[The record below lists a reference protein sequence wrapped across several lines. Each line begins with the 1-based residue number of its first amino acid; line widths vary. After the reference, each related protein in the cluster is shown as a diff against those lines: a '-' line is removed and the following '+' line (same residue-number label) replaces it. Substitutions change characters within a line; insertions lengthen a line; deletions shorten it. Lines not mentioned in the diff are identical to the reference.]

1 MKVLIL
7 FALVAF
13 ASASSGW
20 HKAKP
25 RDMSKYKSLDVR
37 VPTTPNN
44 VRATFKRLIHKEKP
58 VKTQVL
64 PRTKSFADSCGQMGK
79 GVSPHIVG
87 GSEAKPHQ
95 FPWQVGIFM
104 DGAYFCGGSVISDEY
119 ILTAAHCAD
128 GFSSFEVIIG
138 AHEVKNPS
146 EEGHLETTTGEAF
159 VHPGWDSW
167 DLANDMAILKVDKIS
182 FNDYVSP
189 ICLPS
194 QSEVGEA
201 FVGETMTV
209 SGWGRESDSSSSIA
223 RFLNF
228 VSAPIISNKECN
240 DVYGIVGDGVI
251 CISTDGGKGT
261 CNGDSGGP
269 LVMENSSKTYNQY
282 GVVSF
287 GASAGCEAGYPA
299 GFTRVTEYLDFIADT
314 TGMVIP

>member
-44 VRATFKRLIHKEKP
+44 PRATFKRLIEKTKP
-58 VKTQVL
+58 VNSQIL
-64 PRTKSFADSCGQMGK
+64 PHTKSFADSCGIMGK

-87 GSEAKPHQ
+87 GSEARPHQ

-104 DGAYFCGGSVISDEY
+104 DGAYFCGGSIISDEY

-138 AHEVKNPS
+138 AHEVNNPF
-146 EEGHLETTTGEAF
+146 EQGHVETTTRTAF
-159 VHPGWDSW
+159 IHPRWDSW
-167 DLANDMAILKVDKIS
+167 NLANDMAILKVPKID
-182 FNDYVSP
+182 FNEYASP
-189 ICLPS
+189 ICLPTR
-194 QSEVGEA
+194 SEVGEA

-209 SGWGRESDSSSSIA
+209 SGWGRESDSSPSIA
-223 RFLNF
+223 RYLNF
-228 VSAPIISNKECN
+228 VSRPIISNAECN
-240 DVYGIVGDGVI
+240 AVYGIVGDGVI
-251 CISTDGGKGT
+251 CISTKGGRGT

-269 LVMENSSKTYNQY
+269 LIMVNFSQTYTQY

-299 GFTRVTEYLDFIADT
+299 GFTRVTEYLDFISDT